1 MDLTKLTLEPRPP
14 RRASEEEQGLRV
26 GAVHVVLVGSG
37 LLLLLLLA
45 AVTVAPRKPS
55 ERPLYRGLAG
65 RVLQAAPLQGV
76 APEGVALLKRM
87 EAAAR
92 EVQTLQVDGVYSI
105 GAETGALS
113 HRRGGSFH
121 LVFQAPNRLSQYVE
135 TTGKIQ
141 TDRIVA
147 DGHALILEV
156 RAANLA
162 LRMPQPESAIGFAEI
177 MSASLPGTQNPLD
190 LFRLRATG
198 LDLQALELVALGVDR
213 HDPWIRALQ
222 PPENSV
228 ALTVR
233 FAGWPQATV
242 WMDQQTYLI
251 RQIAQEISGEE
262 AQAMANRLGGVAPVL
277 FRSMAPPTRVRV
289 VMRQF
294 VTGLNVPLRGAP
306 FDYSPPAGVQ
316 IVDVST
322 WEEARR
328 VMMERLGDA
337 LAAEAAQSDEIRVE
351 PPPQA
356 QPSAPTP

>member
-14 RRASEEEQGLRV
+14 QRVSEEEPGLRV
-26 GAVHVVLVGSG
+26 GAIHVVLVGSG

-55 ERPLYRGLAG
+55 ERPLYRSLAG
-65 RVLQAAPLQGV
+65 RVLRAAPPSGV
-76 APEGVALLKRM
+76 APEGVALLKQM
-87 EAAAR
+87 ATAAQA
-92 EVQTLQVDGVYSI
+92 VQSLQVDGIYSI
-105 GAETGALS
+105 GSETGALS
-113 HRRGGSFH
+113 HRREGSFH
-121 LVFQAPNRLSQYVE
+121 LVFQAPNRLSQYLE

-147 DGHALILEV
+147 DGHALVLEV

-162 LRMPQPESAIGFAEI
+162 LRMPQPESAVGFAEI
-177 MSASLPGTQNPLD
+177 MSASLPGTQSPLD
-190 LFRLRATG
+190 LFHLRATG
-198 LDLQALELVALGVDR
+198 LDLEALEMVALGVDR
-213 HDPWIRALQ
+213 HDPWIRSQQ
-222 PPENSV
+222 PPEDSV

-233 FAGWPQATV
+233 FRGWPQATV

-277 FRSMAPPTRVRV
+277 FRSLAPPTRVRAV
-289 VMRQF
+289 LRQF
-294 VTGLNVPLRGAP
+294 ITGLNVPLQGAP
-306 FDYSPPAGVQ
+306 FDYSLPAGVQ
-316 IVDVST
+316 MVDVST

-337 LAAEAAQSDEIRVE
+337 LAAEALQSDEMKVE

-356 QPSAPTP
+356 EGLATPP